1 MKITLVNKPARAN
14 TGLLSLRGWGHSS
27 PESSR
32 SSRSPPRFWP
42 GRGCVI
48 CFGYS
53 FRAIDEITCR
63 FAWEWIENS
72 QACWLGVSN
81 FWCHLLRIHLL
92 TVSCSLVAKFQPN
105 LPSSSKLADST
116 NSLVQMTAPWLSCS
130 AQDQVRP
137 DLSSTLVST
146 AEVFTTPH
154 FSCSHA
160 LLVCMYHST

>member
-1 MKITLVNKPARAN
+1 MRTFFPRIFEVFEIPTILAWE
-14 TGLLSLRGWGHSS
+14 GLRDLFWLQFSS
-27 PESSR
+27 YR
-32 SSRSPPRFWP
+32 W
-42 GRGCVI
+42 VK
-48 CFGYS
+48 
-53 FRAIDEITCR
+53 CR

-130 AQDQVRP
+130 VQDQVRP

-160 LLVCMYHST
+160 LLVCTIVARMREIYVFWPLFWLRHLKP